1 MKKKILHCIGFFEND
16 KYYRVNYYINELKKY
31 FDVSLIT
38 YTKRWGIQEND
49 YDEGI
54 ISNDGYLQVRIKP
67 SFALKDLI
75 YFRYEHFFLKIDPQ
89 AVHIY
94 DAKQLIPFFVAKLC
108 VKRNIKYIYEHE
120 QRDEG
125 RTYLGRIRYKLVTRY
140 LLRYLA
146 TNASLIRVA
155 TLGAKN
161 LLLKECGQKVEEKIR
176 LSSLFYS
183 PAISFKSKLLRHKF
197 RTENSYF
204 NKDVVFAITGNFLSE
219 SKKIHLIIN
228 VFRIINNPNFK
239 LLIQGRFV
247 DSYYENTIIKIAN
260 YDWLKVNNYTL
271 NPCSLNELFNG
282 IDYAIYTSPTNSFFE
297 SLGAGTP
304 VLVPRGSATEH
315 LTNNNIYKYGGE
327 HNIDYSSNLIKND
340 SIVDDIVN
348 LISVLKL
355 DYTKIDPPK
364 EYSQEKF
371 ITELVSQYRN
381 LLKD

>member
-1 MKKKILHCIGFFEND
+1 M
-16 KYYRVNYYINELKKY
+16 
-31 FDVSLIT
+31 
-38 YTKRWGIQEND
+38 
-49 YDEGI
+49 
-54 ISNDGYLQVRIKP
+54 
-67 SFALKDLI
+67 
-75 YFRYEHFFLKIDPQ
+75 
-89 AVHIY
+89 
-94 DAKQLIPFFVAKLC
+94 
-108 VKRNIKYIYEHE
+108 
-120 QRDEG
+120 
-125 RTYLGRIRYKLVTRY
+125 
-140 LLRYLA
+140 
-146 TNASLIRVA
+146 
-155 TLGAKN
+155 
-161 LLLKECGQKVEEKIR
+161 
-176 LSSLFYS
+176 
-183 PAISFKSKLLRHKF
+183 
-197 RTENSYF
+197 
-204 NKDVVFAITGNFLSE
+204 
-219 SKKIHLIIN
+219 
-228 VFRIINNPNFK
+228 
-239 LLIQGRFV
+239 
-247 DSYYENTIIKIAN
+247 
-260 YDWLKVNNYTL
+260 KVNNYTL